1 MSRIVVAGSSG
12 LVGKSLVRA
21 LEGSGHEVLRLVR
34 RAPASASEI
43 PWDPQAR
50 WLPVDALAGCDA
62 VVNLAGESISKR
74 WTKSVREAI
83 VASRIQATSL
93 LADDCVRLG
102 VPTLVCASAVGIYG
116 DRGDEILDEASPSGG
131 GFLAEICLDWEHA
144 LHPARIAGVR
154 TVSCR
159 FGVVLSRRGGALPK
173 MLLPYRLGLG
183 GTLGTGR
190 QWMSWIHEADAVGVV
205 QHALARSEVHGPIVA
220 TAPEPVRQGDFAAA
234 LARRLK
240 RPAILTTPAWAL
252 RLALGEMADELM
264 LASQRCRPTG
274 LTSGGFAWRH
284 PTLESALTDLFP

>member
-12 LVGKSLVRA
+12 LVGKSLVRS
-21 LEGSGHEVLRLVR
+21 LERSGHEVLRLVR
-34 RAPASASEI
+34 RAPASTSEI
-43 PWDPQAR
+43 PWDPRTR

-93 LADDCVRLG
+93 LAQDCVRLG
-102 VPTLVCASAVGIYG
+102 VPTMVSASAVGIYG

-131 GFLAEICLDWEHA
+131 GFLAETCLDWEHA
-144 LHPARIAGVR
+144 LHPARLAGVR

-173 MLLPYRLGLG
+173 MLLPFRLGLG
-183 GTLGTGR
+183 GALGTGR
-190 QWMSWIHEADAVGVV
+190 QWMPWIHEADAVGVIE
-205 QHALARSEVHGPIVA
+205 HALADGVHGPLVSV
-220 TAPEPVRQGDFAAA
+220 APEPVRQGDFAAA
-234 LARRLK
+234 LARCLH
-240 RPAILTTPAWAL
+240 RPALLPTPAWAL
-252 RLALGEMADELM
+252 RLAMGEMADELL

-274 LTSGGFAWRH
+274 LIASGFGWRY
-284 PTLESALTDLFP
+284 PLLESALADLFP

>member
-12 LVGKSLVRA
+12 LVGKSLVRS

-83 VASRIQATSL
+83 VASRVQATSL
-93 LADDCVRLG
+93 LANDCVRLG
-102 VPTLVCASAVGIYG
+102 VPVLVSASAVGIYG

-131 GFLAEICLDWEHA
+131 GFLAETCLDWEHA

-159 FGVVLSRRGGALPK
+159 FGVVLSRRGGALPR

-183 GTLGTGR
+183 GALGTGR
-190 QWMSWIHEADAVGVV
+190 QWMPWIHEADAVGILE
-205 QHALARSEVHGPIVA
+205 HALASGVHGPLVSV
-220 TAPEPVRQGDFAAA
+220 APEPVRQGDFAAA
-234 LARRLK
+234 LARRLR
-240 RPAILTTPAWAL
+240 RPAVLRTPAWTL
-252 RLALGEMADELM
+252 RLAMGEMADELL

-274 LTSGGFAWRH
+274 LITSGFGWRH
-284 PTLESALTDLFP
+284 PLLESALADLFP

>member
-12 LVGKSLVRA
+12 LVGKSLVRS

-43 PWDPQAR
+43 PWDPQAK

-74 WTKSVREAI
+74 WTRSVREAI
-83 VASRIQATSL
+83 VASRVQATSL
-93 LADDCVRLG
+93 LANDCVRLG
-102 VPTLVCASAVGIYG
+102 VPVLVSASAVGIYG

-131 GFLAEICLDWEHA
+131 GFLAETCLDWEHA

-183 GTLGTGR
+183 GALGTGR
-190 QWMSWIHEADAVGVV
+190 QWMPWIHEADAVGIIE
-205 QHALARSEVHGPIVA
+205 HALASGVHGPLVSV
-220 TAPEPVRQGDFAAA
+220 APEPVRQGDFAAA
-234 LARRLK
+234 LARRLR
-240 RPAILTTPAWAL
+240 RPAVVRTPAWTL
-252 RLALGEMADELM
+252 RLAMGEMADELL

-274 LTSGGFAWRH
+274 LIASGFGWRH
-284 PTLESALTDLFP
+284 PLLESALADLFP